1 MATNAEKEMAEN
13 LDKLRADIAELS
25 ATVKTLVSDTVGA
38 QSELKKKLDETAR
51 HAAAAGE
58 SILHGAA
65 EKGNEAL
72 HSAAQQA
79 SHKLDEIEVKISR
92 NPFTAVLIA
101 LGLGFVFGLMNRR

>member
-13 LDKLRADIAELS
+13 LDKLRADISELS
-25 ATVKTLVSDTVGA
+25 ATVKSLVSETAGA

-72 HSAAQQA
+72 HAATKQA
-79 SHKLDEIEVKISR
+79 TDKLDEIEIKITR
-92 NPFTAVLIA
+92 NPFAAVAIA
-101 LGLGFVFGLMNRR
+101 LGLGFVLGLMNRR